1 MLKTQSRRHSWER
14 EGEWATCTNCG
25 LKVETRRIKK
35 GGLPNCEDVLEAKS
49 QEVIEPECE
58 DVIEAKSQ
66 EVIEPEKPK
75 SVIAKYISYY
85 HKGTERYGVWW
96 KFFTFSM
103 LTVAAVFLTTAI
115 ILFIIYG

>member
-1 MLKTQSRRHSWER
+1 MLKIQSRRHSWER

-35 GGLPNCEDVLEAKS
+35 GGLPNCEDVL
-49 QEVIEPECE
+49 
-58 DVIEAKSQ
+58 EAKSQ